1 MTKQEIIERC
11 NEERTKLTV
20 ATLNFFALYLL
31 SLRYGTPVMAAF
43 YGHFAA
49 ICGSCMAAMSI
60 FTKKLA
66 AKWAN

>member
-20 ATLNFFALYLL
+20 GALNFVALYIL

-43 YGHFAA
+43 YGYFAA
-49 ICGSCMAAMSI
+49 ICGGCLVTMSY
-60 FTKKLA
+60 FTKKLE
-66 AKWAN
+66 AKWAS